1 MLINLV
7 EHCESNRKAII
18 EAKAPSDE
26 ESIFESEY
34 SFVGILNV

>member
-7 EHCESNRKAII
+7 ENCDSNRKAIL

-26 ESIFESEY
+26 ESIFDSK
-34 SFVGILNV
+34 SSVAI